1 MRLIFIL
8 IVVFASSF
16 LVVAQQKEDEEL
28 KEYFLDAEYFLAQE
42 EYLDALYDYMELY
55 NNGFNTNANINY
67 RIGICYLNILGQ
79 KEKSISYLLKSTNN
93 IKNNN
98 REGEFRETKAPMDAY
113 LYLGNAYRVN
123 NMLDKAIE
131 AYNEYKKLLPLS
143 DNTGLNYV
151 NHEIE
156 ACNEAKVFMA
166 NPVEIRKTNIGE
178 PVNGNSSNFKAVVS
192 GDGQTMLYM
201 NELPFYNAVYY
212 SLLKNGKWGE
222 PVNITP
228 QIQSDGDQYVSSVSY
243 DGKVLYLTKED
254 NFNSDIYFSVLKD
267 SLWQKSEPLSK
278 KINTKYWESHASISM
293 DGRTLYLTSNRKN
306 GFGGMDIYKSNLDDK
321 GEWQEPENL
330 GSVINTPLNED
341 TPFITIDGKHLY
353 FSSQGHEN
361 MGGYDIFVTTL
372 DNNGNWSNPE
382 NLGYPINTTDDDL
395 FYYPWDN
402 GKVAYMSMF
411 DNEGQGKEDI
421 YEIQIVTPELLEEEL
436 AEMVARDAEEEEATQ
451 RIDTVFEETE
461 SPKTVQEVAEEET
474 IGEEVEKQEEKAE
487 EKKPEILKEVN
498 LSPVYFR
505 FDSYELNPE
514 GKTKLDHIASLA
526 REFPNLTFDLIG
538 LTDAIGPASYNK
550 ILSEK
555 RAKATKDYLLSRGM
569 NPGKMVAVGYGET
582 RFAAVNTNP
591 DGTDNPEG
599 RKYNRRV
606 EIEIKGSDLDKLK
619 IIHVEVPEN
628 LRIK

>member
-267 SLWQKSEPLSK
+267 SLWQKSEPCK
-278 KINTKYWESHASISM
+278 HFH
-293 DGRTLYLTSNRKN
+293 GRQDTL
-306 GFGGMDIYKSNLDDK
+306 
-321 GEWQEPENL
+321 
-330 GSVINTPLNED
+330 
-341 TPFITIDGKHLY
+341 
-353 FSSQGHEN
+353 
-361 MGGYDIFVTTL
+361 
-372 DNNGNWSNPE
+372 
-382 NLGYPINTTDDDL
+382 
-395 FYYPWDN
+395 
-402 GKVAYMSMF
+402 
-411 DNEGQGKEDI
+411 
-421 YEIQIVTPELLEEEL
+421 
-436 AEMVARDAEEEEATQ
+436 
-451 RIDTVFEETE
+451 
-461 SPKTVQEVAEEET
+461 
-474 IGEEVEKQEEKAE
+474 
-487 EKKPEILKEVN
+487 
-498 LSPVYFR
+498 
-505 FDSYELNPE
+505 
-514 GKTKLDHIASLA
+514 
-526 REFPNLTFDLIG
+526 
-538 LTDAIGPASYNK
+538 
-550 ILSEK
+550 
-555 RAKATKDYLLSRGM
+555 
-569 NPGKMVAVGYGET
+569 
-582 RFAAVNTNP
+582 P
-591 DGTDNPEG
+591 DQ
-599 RKYNRRV
+599 
-606 EIEIKGSDLDKLK
+606 
-619 IIHVEVPEN
+619 
-628 LRIK
+628 